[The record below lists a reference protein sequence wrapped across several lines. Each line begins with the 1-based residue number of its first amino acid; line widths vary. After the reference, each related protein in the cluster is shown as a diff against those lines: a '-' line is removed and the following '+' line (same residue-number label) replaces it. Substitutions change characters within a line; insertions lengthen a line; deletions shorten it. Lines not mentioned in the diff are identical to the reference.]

1 MKITGSTSAEIFD
14 RIRQGVRTG
23 QLQPGDPLPPVR
35 DLALTL
41 DVNRNTVAAAYKRLV
56 AAGIAV
62 TQGRLGTVIRANE
75 VLGEQEGTHHDS
87 PLIDLAGG
95 NPNPEWLPDP
105 ATMLAAC
112 RRPPRLYGAAVVNP
126 GLERHAR
133 AWFSP
138 DCPAGF
144 AIDLTHGA
152 VDAVERLLSAYLA
165 PGDQVAVEDPCFLSS
180 INTLRTAGFEAAGV
194 PIDGQGMRADA
205 LEAALAQG
213 AQAVIITPRAHN
225 PTGCGLGV
233 TRARAL
239 RGVLSRH
246 PHVLVI
252 VDDHFALLA
261 ESPYHNVIPK
271 EAQRWALVRSLSKAL
286 GPDLR
291 LAFVASDAQTSHRLR
306 LRLAGGTSWVSHIL
320 QDIAE
325 ACLQEPRAARL
336 PEARADYA
344 RRRRLLVDALRAE
357 GIEAAANADGLNL
370 WLPLAADSQAVAG
383 ELARQGWLVRAGDA
397 FGVAEAARGLRIT
410 ISTLLPEQAR
420 RFAADL
426 RGALDRHG

>member
-1 MKITGSTSAEIFD
+1 MKIIGNTSAEIFD
-14 RIRQGVRTG
+14 RIRLLVRTG
-23 QLQPGDPLPPVR
+23 QLQQGDLLPPVR
-35 DLALTL
+35 ELAATL

-56 AAGIAV
+56 AAGIAA
-62 TQGRLGTVIRANE
+62 TQGRLGTVIRGDD

-87 PLIDLAGG
+87 PLVDLAGG

-105 ATMLAAC
+105 AAMLAT
-112 RRPPRLYGAAVVNP
+112 RSRPPRLYGAPVVNP
-126 GLERHAR
+126 ELERHAR
-133 AWFSP
+133 DWFSP

-165 PGDQVAVEDPCFLSS
+165 PGDQVAVEDPCFLGS

-194 PIDGQGMRADA
+194 AIDGQGMRADA
-205 LEAALAQG
+205 LEAALERG

-225 PTGCGLGV
+225 PTGCSLGA

-239 RGVLSRH
+239 RSVLSRH

-261 ESPYHNVIPK
+261 ELPYHNVIPRQT
-271 EAQRWALVRSLSKAL
+271 QRWALVRSLSKAL

-291 LAFVASDAQTSHRLR
+291 LAFVAADAQTSNRLR
-306 LRLAGGTSWVSHIL
+306 LRLAGGTSWVSHVL

-325 ACLQEPRAARL
+325 AYLLDPRRNRL
-336 PEARADYA
+336 ADARADYA
-344 RRRRLLVDALRAE
+344 RRRELLADALHAE
-357 GIEAAANADGLNL
+357 GIDVADGTDGLNL
-370 WLPLAADSQAVAG
+370 WLPLATDSQAVAG
-383 ELARQGWLVRAGDA
+383 ELARLGWLVRAGDA
-397 FGVAEAARGLRIT
+397 FGITDAARGLRIT
-410 ISTLLPEQAR
+410 ISTLLPDQASR
-420 RFAADL
+420 LATDL
-426 RGALDRHG
+426 RATLERRR

>member
-1 MKITGSTSAEIFD
+1 MEITGTTSAEIFD
-14 RIRQGVRTG
+14 RIRLLVRSG
-23 QLQPGDPLPPVR
+23 QLHAGDALPPVR
-35 DLALTL
+35 DLATTL

-56 AAGIAV
+56 VAGIAA
-62 TQGRLGTVIRANE
+62 TQGRLGTVIRGDA

-87 PLIDLAGG
+87 PLTDLAGG
-95 NPNPEWLPDP
+95 NPNPDWLPDP
-105 ATMLAAC
+105 AAMLAK
-112 RRPPRLYGAAVVNP
+112 RPRSPRLYGAPVMNP
-126 GLERHAR
+126 ELERYGR
-133 AWFSP
+133 SWFSP

-144 AIDLTHGA
+144 ALDLTHGA
-152 VDAVERLLSAYLA
+152 VDAVERLLGAYLA
-165 PGDQVAVEDPCFLSS
+165 PGDKVAVEDPCFLSS

-194 PIDGQGMRADA
+194 AIDGQSMRADA
-205 LEAALAQG
+205 LEEALEQG

-225 PTGCGLGV
+225 PTGCSLGV

-271 EAQRWALVRSLSKAL
+271 EIRRWALVRSVSKAL

-291 LAFVASDAQTSHRLR
+291 LAFVASDAQTSNRLR

-325 ACLQEPRAARL
+325 AFLLDPRVNRL
-336 PEARADYA
+336 ADARADYA
-344 RRRRLLVDALRAE
+344 RRRRLLVEALRAE
-357 GIEAAANADGLNL
+357 GIGGADTADGLNL
-370 WLPLAADSQAVAG
+370 WLAMAQGSQEVADQ
-383 ELARQGWLVRAGDA
+383 LARHGWLVRSGEA
-397 FGVAEAARGLRIT
+397 FGVAGPVQGLRIT
-410 ISTLLPEQAR
+410 ISTLVAEQAR
-420 RFAADL
+420 RLAADL
-426 RGALDRHG
+426 RGVLERRG